1 MTKTNPW
8 AEFANPESSKFCV
21 FSYYEDDTDNCIEFY
36 SEDPKLETIVSLMAT
51 QILTEPSYKWPIVGE
66 NDERAL
72 YVLPTAPSHLNQA
85 RALAV
90 EYNILAS
97 ENCCDEDYII
107 D

>member
-8 AEFANPESSKFCV
+8 AEFANTDSSKFCV
-21 FSYYEDDTDNCIEFY
+21 FSYYEDDTDKSIEFY

-51 QILTEPSYKWPIVGE
+51 QILTEPSYEWPTVGE
-66 NDERAL
+66 NDERAV

-90 EYNILAS
+90 EYKILAS
-97 ENCCDEDYII
+97 ENCCNENYII
-107 D
+107 N